1 MSKFTQF
8 LLSAGVLAVLSIWLL
23 TASQQQSDQLKI
35 VFCNVGQGDAT
46 LISLA
51 SIQILVDG
59 GPGKAVLDCLDK
71 YLPLGD
77 KTIELVIITHPDKD
91 HIGGIIEVLQ
101 HYRVPQLSTIPIG
114 KDTQVYK
121 KLTESISNL
130 QQSGQL
136 SISNLYSGDKL
147 RLDLLQATVLW
158 PDRNWVGSKIPDSAN
173 LANGFKPSQWL
184 DESGGVLGLST
195 THSDINDFS
204 LVLHIQYGQFDLL
217 INGDA
222 EASVQDDQLQ
232 TGLVP
237 SRVEV
242 ITQPHHGS
250 RNGLSDEWLEIVS
263 PQLTVISSGANN
275 RYGHPAPE
283 ILSRLQSFGSR
294 ILRTDQEVDI
304 VIQTD
309 GESWWV
315 AE

>member
-77 KTIELVIITHPDKD
+77 RTIELVIITHPDKD

-147 RLDLLQATVLW
+147 RFDLLQATVLW
-158 PDRNWVGSKIPDSAN
+158 PDRNWVSDRIVDTQSVASIRTAN
-173 LANGFKPSQWL
+173 TSQ
-184 DESGGVLGLST
+184 VLGLST
-195 THSDINDFS
+195 SHSDINDFS

-250 RNGLSDEWLEIVS
+250 RNGLLNEWLEVVS
-263 PQLTVISSGANN
+263 PQLSVISVGANN

-283 ILSRLQSFGSR
+283 IISRLQSFSSR
-294 ILRTDQEVDI
+294 ILRTDQEADI
-304 VIQTD
+304 VVQTD

-315 AE
+315 GE